1 MQDFIIG
8 ILGSPEFT
16 ALVLTT
22 FAGIVT
28 AIVGWV
34 AVQFRKRILNELS
47 VSDLALLRSI
57 AVIAVQY
64 AEQKF
69 KDADGPA
76 KLDAAIEVANTMI
89 AGYGLKVKVQ
99 QLVSII
105 EAAVYAELAHSTL
118 PEPGVTYS
126 EIPA

>member
-1 MQDFIIG
+1 MQDFILG

-16 ALVLTT
+16 ALMLTT

-28 AIVGWV
+28 AVVGWV

-47 VSDLALLRSI
+47 VADLALLRSI

-64 AEQKF
+64 AEQRF

-76 KLDAAIEVANTMI
+76 KLAAAVAAADKMI
-89 AGYGLKVKVQ
+89 AGYGLRVKTE
-99 QLVSII
+99 QLMAII
-105 EAAVYAELAHSTL
+105 ESAVYAELAHAEM
-118 PEPGVTYS
+118 PEPEAPS
-126 EIPA
+126 PEIPA